1 MRIGVGSG
9 GGGRADRNIHIT
21 YTMELRRNGADKTQ
35 EILGFR
41 GRYMEKKTSKERT
54 GSYK

>member
-1 MRIGVGSG
+1 
-9 GGGRADRNIHIT
+9 
-21 YTMELRRNGADKTQ
+21 MELRRNGADKTQ

-54 GSYK
+54 GSYKCLRMNILQVVA